1 MGMLLVQAEIRGEE
15 QEWAHLIARTAKGDQ
30 AAFGMLYDKTSA
42 RIYGLVLRVLGDRA
56 SAEEVTLDVFTQVWW
71 DARRYDADRGSPSTW
86 LLTLARSRAIDRL
99 RAGMAER
106 ERRAPLETAEAL
118 PHEGEDP
125 EQSSVGNERQR
136 LVHHALAELVSEQ
149 RDAIT
154 LAYFSGLSQSEIAA
168 KLGLPLGTVKTRI
181 RLGMIQ
187 LRDVLA
193 AYEEGRAL

>member
-1 MGMLLVQAEIRGEE
+1 MGTLLVQAEIRGEE
-15 QEWAHLIARTAKGDQ
+15 QEWAQLITQTAKGDQ
-30 AAFGMLYDKTSA
+30 AAFGLLYDKTSP
-42 RIYGLVLRVLGDRA
+42 RIYGLILRVLGDRG
-56 SAEEVTLDVFTQVWW
+56 SAEEVTLDVFTQVWR
-71 DARRYDADRGSPSTW
+71 DAGRYDAVRGSPSSW

-106 ERRAPLETAEAL
+106 KRRAPLETAEAL

-125 EQSSVGNERQR
+125 EQSSVGYERQR
-136 LVHHALAELVSEQ
+136 LVRDALAELASDQ

-181 RLGMIQ
+181 RLGMIK

-193 AYEEGRAL
+193 AYEE